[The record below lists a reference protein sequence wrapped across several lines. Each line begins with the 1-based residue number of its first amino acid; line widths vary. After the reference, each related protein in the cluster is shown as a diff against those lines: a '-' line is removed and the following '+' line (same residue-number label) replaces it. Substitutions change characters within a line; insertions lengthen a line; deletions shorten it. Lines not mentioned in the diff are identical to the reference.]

1 MGYVESAERIRRRFD
16 MALLVVLCLSIVF
29 GLGMVFAKLTSNKA
43 HVQSFISS
51 LSLGAMAGVAFL
63 DLIPEIVEET
73 RGLEYLLVIALCAL
87 GIVILKV
94 LDHFVPEH
102 EGSEESEE
110 GNLVHIGI
118 MSAIAIVLH
127 NIVEGMTVY
136 SVASQSLN
144 SGITLALGV
153 ALHNIPMGALIYSTL
168 KSESKGKRNT
178 ILILSS
184 FSTFIGGLVMMG
196 LSSILSP
203 SFFIVLMSLALGMV
217 LYILFWELMPSALHS
232 KEKKTTI
239 SGAVLGL
246 LLVIASLF
254 LE

>member
-1 MGYVESAERIRRRFD
+1 
-16 MALLVVLCLSIVF
+16 MALLVVLCLSFVF
-29 GLGMVFAKLTSNKA
+29 AGGMVCAKLTSKRA

-63 DLIPEIVEET
+63 DLVPEIIEET
-73 RGLEYLLVIALCAL
+73 SGIRYLLVVLLCGV

-94 LDHFVPEH
+94 LDHYVPEH

-118 MSAIAIVLH
+118 MSAVAIVLH

-136 SVASQSLN
+136 SVASQSIK

-168 KSESKGKRNT
+168 KSESRGKRNT

-184 FSTFIGGLVMMG
+184 LSTFIGGLVMMA

-203 SFFIVLMSLALGMV
+203 SFFIILMSLALGMV
-217 LYILFWELMPSALHS
+217 LYILFWELLPSALHS
-232 KEKKTTI
+232 KDKGITVLGTL
-239 SGAVLGL
+239 LGL
-246 LLVIASLF
+246 LLVVASLF

>member
-1 MGYVESAERIRRRFD
+1 
-16 MALLVVLCLSIVF
+16 MALLVVFGLSIVF
-29 GLGMVFAKLTSNKA
+29 AVGMVFAKLTSSKA

-51 LSLGAMAGVAFL
+51 ISLGAMAGVAFL
-63 DLIPEIVEET
+63 DLIPEIFEET
-73 RGLEYLLVIALCAL
+73 SGMGYLLVAILCVV

-102 EGSEESEE
+102 EGSEESDE

-118 MSAIAIVLH
+118 MSAVAIVLH

-136 SVASQSLN
+136 SVASQSLK

-168 KSESKGKRNT
+168 KSESRGKRNV
-178 ILILSS
+178 ILVLSS
-184 FSTFIGGLVMMG
+184 FSTFVGGLVMMA

-217 LYILFWELMPSALHS
+217 LYILFWELLPSALHS
-232 KEKKTTI
+232 KDRTI
-239 SGAVLGL
+239 TIVGALLGL
-246 LLVIASLF
+246 LLVVASLF

>member
-1 MGYVESAERIRRRFD
+1 
-16 MALLVVLCLSIVF
+16 MALLVVFGLSIVF
-29 GLGMVFAKLTSNKA
+29 AVGMVFAKLTSSKA

-51 LSLGAMAGVAFL
+51 ISLGAMAGVAFL
-63 DLIPEIVEET
+63 DLIPEIFEET
-73 RGLEYLLVIALCAL
+73 SGMGYLLVALLCVV

-118 MSAIAIVLH
+118 MSAVAIVLH

-136 SVASQSLN
+136 SVASQSLK

-168 KSESKGKRNT
+168 KSESRGKRNV
-178 ILILSS
+178 ILVLSS
-184 FSTFIGGLVMMG
+184 FSTFVGGLVMMA

-217 LYILFWELMPSALHS
+217 LYILFWELLPSGLHS
-232 KEKKTTI
+232 KDRTI
-239 SGAVLGL
+239 TIVGALLGL
-246 LLVIASLF
+246 LLVVASLF

>member
-1 MGYVESAERIRRRFD
+1 
-16 MALLVVLCLSIVF
+16 MALLVVLCLSVVF
-29 GLGMVFAKLTSNKA
+29 GLGMVFAKITSNKA

-63 DLIPEIVEET
+63 DLIPEIIEET
-73 RGLEYLLVIALCAL
+73 SGLGYLLVIALCAL

-196 LSSILSP
+196 LSSILSS

-217 LYILFWELMPSALHS
+217 LYILFW
-232 KEKKTTI
+232 
-239 SGAVLGL
+239 
-246 LLVIASLF
+246 
-254 LE
+254 